1 MGELDRV
8 FVQGI
13 QFYGH
18 HGVAEEERRLG
29 QRFLLDVELGLDLR
43 PAGMS
48 DELSASIDYAEV
60 IRLVKEIGEQEQYR
74 LLEALAERVAAVLL
88 ERFPVA
94 SVRVRASKPA
104 PPLPGVF
111 ERVGVEISRPWKGSA
126 PT

>member
-1 MGELDRV
+1 MAGSDRV

-13 QFYGH
+13 QFYGY
-18 HGVAEEERRLG
+18 HGVADEERRQG

-43 PAGMS
+43 PAAGS

-60 IRLVKEIGEQEQYR
+60 LRLVRQIGEKEQYH

-104 PPLPGVF
+104 PPLPGAF
-111 ERVGVEISRPWKGSA
+111 EAVGVEISRP
-126 PT
+126 